1 MVPGPGNVDCPLT
14 GISGN
19 NVVGYYGDSSHS
31 YYDSGFIYNLTNGT
45 YTTSIRDPLA
55 PGNTFLEGISG
66 STLVGYYYDSNGVVH
81 GFVAV
86 VPVPILSLKVVGASQ
101 IFTATNGVAGTSCF
115 IVDTTNPT
123 LPLNQWSE
131 LSSNVFNA
139 SGVFTYTNPIVP
151 NMPPTFYGL
160 SKTP

>member
-1 MVPGPGNVDCPLT
+1 MKT
-14 GISGN
+14 
-19 NVVGYYGDSSHS
+19 
-31 YYDSGFIYNLTNGT
+31 
-45 YTTSIRDPLA
+45 
-55 PGNTFLEGISG
+55 E
-66 STLVGYYYDSNGVVH
+66 
-81 GFVAV
+81 VAAIP
-86 VPVPILSLKVVGASQ
+86 VPVLGMKVGGTSQ
-101 IFTATNGVAGTSCF
+101 VFTANNGLSGTSCF